1 MSDLTVTNW
10 FGDIVSHPRVLVEAH
25 SAEDIAAILK
35 DPAKYPSPVRAV
47 GSAHSTTRCAV
58 ADAGTVIQMGS
69 MNRILSYTGDTVT
82 VEAGALYI
90 DIAKALENMHL
101 QHYVNTEIGN
111 LSAGSA
117 ACTGTKDASMPGE
130 FGQVGSYVTR
140 IKMVLPSGEILEVD
154 QSRPELLQQVRSSHG
169 LFGIITEVTFRVR
182 PMQPMAVYHRTYSLQ
197 DFTQKLPE
205 LKACNE
211 SLMFYI
217 FPFENLITIEF
228 RHYNPGATGGPN
240 RVIWPLRNYLWGSAG
255 PAFCHHVAADISEP
269 TIRYGVIDG
278 FCALWRFKLTEL
290 IHSDYTIAAD
300 QMIRYPDVADN
311 RRYTFSFFAFP
322 EDNYP
327 KVLSAYFQFCK
338 DYYRQKG
345 YRSNLLTVGYRVL
358 QDQSSL
364 LSYSYDGN
372 VMTID
377 PVSTANPGWNEFLD
391 AYNDFCANQGG
402 SPMLNQTDH
411 LTRLQVQKAFGDRLR
426 RLATARKSY
435 DPNDRLL
442 NDYFK
447 GLLAE

>member
-1 MSDLTVTNW
+1 MPELTVTNW

-25 SAEDIAAILK
+25 SAEDIANILK

-58 ADAGTVIQMGS
+58 ADGGTTIQMGS

-90 DIAKALENMHL
+90 DIAKELEKKQL

-140 IKMVLPSGEILEVD
+140 ITMVLPSGEILEVD
-154 QSRPELLQQVRSSHG
+154 ESQPELLQQVRSSHG
-169 LFGIITEVTFRVR
+169 MFGIVTEVTFRVR
-182 PMQPMAVYHRTYSLQ
+182 PMLPMAVYHRTYSLQ
-197 DFTQKLPE
+197 DFIQKLPE
-205 LKACNE
+205 LKARNE

-217 FPFENLITIEF
+217 FPFEDLITIEF
-228 RHYNPGATGGPN
+228 RHYNPGATGSPN

-255 PAFCHHVAADISEP
+255 PAFCHHVTADISDP

-290 IHSDYTIAAD
+290 IHNDYTIAAD

-311 RRYTFSFFAFP
+311 RRYTFSFYAFP
-322 EDNYP
+322 EDRYP
-327 KVLSAYFQFCK
+327 EVLSAYFQFCK

-345 YRSNLLTVGYRVL
+345 YRNNVLTVGYRVL

-377 PVSTANPGWNEFLD
+377 PVSTANPGWHEFLD

-402 SPMLNQTDH
+402 SPMLNQTDR
-411 LTRLQVQKAFGDRLR
+411 LTRVQVQRAFGDRLR
-426 RLATARKSY
+426 RLAAARKTY

-447 GLLAE
+447 DLLAE